1 MDNLFRK
8 CKELVRFFDP
18 AIVQERTFLCFMQV
32 NEMSKAL
39 AAKLDKNV
47 SFVRVCVCVCVFRA
61 PLVAYGDSQ
70 ARGGIRAVAAG
81 LHSHSSA
88 GSEPHL

>member
-47 SFVRVCVCVCVFRA
+47 SSKV
-61 PLVAYGDSQ
+61 S
-70 ARGGIRAVAAG
+70 
-81 LHSHSSA
+81 
-88 GSEPHL
+88 

>member
-47 SFVRVCVCVCVFRA
+47 SFVCVCVYVCVF
-61 PLVAYGDSQ
+61 LG
-70 ARGGIRAVAAG
+70 
-81 LHSHSSA
+81 
-88 GSEPHL
+88 PHLWHMEIPRLGVESEL